1 MTKQAKLMIFAN
13 ILLGLLFILFNFI
26 YDYFGNPAGHHA
38 LWSPLW
44 LTFYNY
50 QAPSD
55 IGVQEPN
62 FSFYF
67 FWASI
72 IINVYFI
79 FRLQKETATT
89 NNLPNQKKLENHNSS
104 HKTILPYLIKERKWF
119 WRILGDVSNFSRRAH
134 RLIVF
139 FHFSRPLQGAFM
151 SLKGKRYNQNYILM
165 LKLGRFE
172 CLGNQCN

>member
-1 MTKQAKLMIFAN
+1 MIKQAKLMIFAN
-13 ILLGLLFILFNFI
+13 ILLGLLFILSNFI
-26 YDYFGNPAGHHA
+26 YDYFGNRAGHHA

-79 FRLQKETATT
+79 FRLQKGTTTT
-89 NNLPNQKKLENHNSS
+89 NNLSKPE
-104 HKTILPYLIKERKWF
+104 KT
-119 WRILGDVSNFSRRAH
+119 
-134 RLIVF
+134 
-139 FHFSRPLQGAFM
+139 
-151 SLKGKRYNQNYILM
+151 
-165 LKLGRFE
+165 
-172 CLGNQCN
+172 